1 MSTGAII
8 LLVLAIVVVWGGL
21 VVSALALR
29 AHPER
34 AGSDLPPGGED
45 DHREDT
51 APVERDT

>member
-1 MSTGAII
+1 MSASAVV

-21 VVSALALR
+21 LAAILRLR
-29 AHPER
+29 ARPER
-34 AGSDLPPGGED
+34 TEYPPGAED